1 MRVGF
6 TKFGLR
12 AERFVHCLALLVSL
26 TIALDAWLTLGLLV
40 QGTLVAAAVLRRLRG
55 HSDGVPVRTAD

>member
-1 MRVGF
+1 MEVGF
-6 TKFGLR
+6 TKFGVR

-26 TIALDAWLTLGLLV
+26 TIALDAWLTLGPLV

-55 HSDGVPVRTAD
+55 QSSRAPVRSAD

>member
-1 MRVGF
+1 MRAGF
-6 TKFGLR
+6 TKSGVR

-26 TIALDAWLTLGLLV
+26 TIALDTWLTLGPLV

-55 HSDGVPVRTAD
+55 HSDRVPIRSVD